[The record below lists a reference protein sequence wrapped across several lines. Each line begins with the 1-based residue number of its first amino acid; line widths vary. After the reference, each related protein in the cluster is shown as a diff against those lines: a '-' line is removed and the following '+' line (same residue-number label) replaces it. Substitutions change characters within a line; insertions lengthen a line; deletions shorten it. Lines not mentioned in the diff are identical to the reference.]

1 MKMKIDDVG
10 FNLKRVFDCL
20 YNECYQQISI
30 KRKICEYLKIKE
42 KKDRIIINEID
53 FEKNQLF
60 FRYRTRNIDS
70 SIRSDIEQPDS
81 AEIERSLCL

>member
-1 MKMKIDDVG
+1 MKIDDVG

-20 YNECYQQISI
+20 YNECYQQIPI

>member
-30 KRKICEYLKIKE
+30 KRKIREYLKIKE

>member
-1 MKMKIDDVG
+1 M
-10 FNLKRVFDCL
+10 FDCL
-20 YNECYQQISI
+20 YDECCQQISV
-30 KRKICEYLKIKE
+30 KRKIRENLKIKE
-42 KKDRIIINEID
+42 KKDRIIINEIE